1 MARVSADIGGT
12 FTDIVIED
20 GESRWTTKVLTTPR
34 APEQAV
40 VEGTRALLAEA
51 GLRFADLSLFVHGTT
66 LATNALIERKGA
78 KTALVATGGFR
89 DVLQIADEGRY
100 DQYDLQ
106 IEKPVPL
113 VPRSWRFTVPERI
126 DVNGSVRIPL
136 DEAAVRTVAAALRD
150 EGVASVA
157 VAFLHAYVNDAHER
171 RVREILLAE
180 YPDLW
185 VTLSSEAAPE
195 IREYE
200 RTSTAVAN
208 AYVQPL
214 MAGYL
219 GRLQDAFAREGST
232 APIHLMTS
240 GGSLASLHTASR
252 FPIRLVESGPAGGAI
267 LAARIAAERG
277 EKRVLSFDMGGTTA
291 KICLIEDFAPL
302 KSRSFEVDRSAR
314 FLKGSGLPIR
324 IPVIEMIEIGAGGGS
339 LARVDALKRITVG
352 PQSAGSEPGP
362 ACYGRGGTL
371 PTVTDADLAL
381 GKIDPTRFAG
391 GSIALSEEEA
401 ASALDEVVGAP
412 LGLAT
417 GVAAYGVVEIVDEN
431 MANAARVHA
440 VERGLAVRDHVLVA
454 FGGAAP
460 LHASRL
466 AEKLA
471 IDRIIV
477 PADAGVGSAIGFLRA
492 PAAYEVVR
500 SRYMRLDRFDP
511 EAANLLLGG
520 MTKEAEELTRSAA
533 GDRPVTTARSAF
545 MRYLGQG
552 HEIAVS
558 LPDRDLTASDAGG
571 LRETFEAEYRR
582 LFERHIPNAIIEV
595 LTWAVQVGTIE
606 EPVPLLPLTERSASP
621 APIGSRTVLMGRDA
635 EPVEIPVFA
644 RADLAPGAAID
655 GPALVVEPGTSTF
668 VGQSF
673 TASPDRGGA
682 LVLER
687 RRT

>member
-1 MARVSADIGGT
+1 MVRLSADIGGT
-12 FTDIVIED
+12 FTDIVIEQ
-20 GESRWTTKVLTTPR
+20 GERRWTAKVLTTPR

-40 VEGTRALLAEA
+40 VDGTRALLAEA
-51 GLRFADLSLFVHGTT
+51 GLTFGAVTLFVHGTT
-66 LATNALIERKGA
+66 LATNALIERKGV

-89 DVLQIADEGRY
+89 DILQIADEGRY

-106 IEKPVPL
+106 IEKPSPL
-113 VPRSWRFTVPERI
+113 VPRSRRFTVPERT
-126 DVNGSVRIPL
+126 DVHGLVRVPL
-136 DEAAVRTVAAALRD
+136 DEAAVRRVAAALRN
-150 EGVASVA
+150 EGVESVA

-171 RVREILLAE
+171 RVRDILIE
-180 YPDLW
+180 ECPGLW

-219 GRLQDAFAREGST
+219 GRLQKAFAGNGST

-240 GGSLASLHTASR
+240 GGSLASLDTASR

-277 EKRVLSFDMGGTTA
+277 EKRVVSFDMGGTTA
-291 KICLIEDFAPL
+291 KICLIEEFEPL

-314 FLKGSGLPIR
+314 FLKGSGLPVR

-339 LARVDALKRITVG
+339 LARVDVLKRITVG

-362 ACYGRGGTL
+362 ACYGRGGTM

-391 GSIALSEEEA
+391 GSIALSEDA
-401 ASALDEVVGAP
+401 AARALDEAVGVP

-440 VERGLAVRDHVLVA
+440 VERGLAVRNHVLVA

-492 PAAYEVVR
+492 PAASEVVR

-511 EAANLLLGG
+511 EAANHLLAG
-520 MTKEAEELTRSAA
+520 MTAEAEDLTRSAA
-533 GDRPVTTARSAF
+533 GDRAVLTARSAF

-552 HEIAVS
+552 HEIAVA
-558 LPDRDLTASDAGG
+558 LPDRDLAPADAEALRTA
-571 LRETFEAEYRR
+571 FEVEYRR

-595 LTWAVQVGTIE
+595 LTWAVEVGTIE
-606 EPVPLLPLTERSASP
+606 EAVTLLPPTEPAASP
-621 APIGSRTVLMGRDA
+621 APVGSRMVLMGRDA
-635 EPVEIPVFA
+635 EPVEIPVFV
-644 RADLAPGAAID
+644 RADLVPGAVIE
-655 GPALVVEPGTSTF
+655 GPALVVEPGTSTV

-673 TASPDRGGA
+673 TASPDQGGA

-687 RRT
+687 RRR